1 VQRLIAGQPLG
12 RPPLVEVIRKLFS
25 AWIGARVGDVNTSF
39 SELVM
44 GRLAL
49 VPGADEGDI
58 TPTASNQFAGGFE
71 DPFIVSFGKRD
82 PTAGSHSSSFESFK
96 KAHNSSQA
104 AIVTQ

>member
-1 VQRLIAGQPLG
+1 LIARQSLG
-12 RPPLVEVIRKLFS
+12 RPPLVEVIRQLFS
-25 AWIGARVGDVNTSF
+25 PRIGTRVGHVDTSL
-39 SELVM
+39 SELVK

-58 TPTASNQFAGGFE
+58 APTAFNQFTGGLD
-71 DPFIVSFGKRD
+71 DPFIVSFGERD
-82 PTAGSHSSSFESFK
+82 PTAGGHSSSFEPFK